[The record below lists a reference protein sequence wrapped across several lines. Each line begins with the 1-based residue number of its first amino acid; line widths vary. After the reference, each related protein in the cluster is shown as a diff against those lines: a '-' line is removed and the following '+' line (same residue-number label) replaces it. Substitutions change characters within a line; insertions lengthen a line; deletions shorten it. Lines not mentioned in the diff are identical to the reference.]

1 MAIAMEEIMEE
12 LFGKIMEFI
21 GSASAQAGM
30 IAIVLEFVIRLLP
43 TKKPLGMLVLLGDAC
58 EMLGKA
64 LIAFSGL
71 LDKVLPQKIKEE

>member
-1 MAIAMEEIMEE
+1 MEEV
-12 LFGKIMEFI
+12 FAKIMEFI
-21 GSASAQAGM
+21 GSASAQAGI
-30 IAIVLEFVIRLLP
+30 IAVVMEFVFRLIP
-43 TKKPLGMLVLLGDAC
+43 TKKPLGVLVLIGDVA

>member
-1 MAIAMEEIMEE
+1 MEE

-21 GSASAQAGM
+21 GSASAQAGI
-30 IAIVLEFVIRLLP
+30 IAVMLEFFFRLLP
-43 TKKPLGMLVLLGDAC
+43 TKKPLGLLILIGDAS

-64 LIAFSGL
+64 LIAFSSL